1 MELAFTEKLIFRAPT
16 ALPVELLD
24 LMEKH
29 FDELNFV
36 DGEIGTSTRVEKD
49 KRNSDI
55 NFIPWDEWIPAMMWS
70 IMTTA
75 NQEYFKF
82 DLEYWESGIQATR
95 YRGEDKQFY
104 DWHFDELPNVE
115 KQRKLSCSLLLND
128 GYEGGELQFDHCHR
142 KPSISPKRGEIVI
155 FPAWLPHRVTQVTS
169 GTRKSLV
176 GWAWGP
182 PFR

>member
-1 MELAFTEKLIFRAPT
+1 MELAFTKKLLFRAPT

-24 LMEKH
+24 LMEKQ
-29 FDELNFV
+29 FDELHFSE
-36 DGEIGTSTRVEKD
+36 GEVGTAVTVNKD
-49 KRNSDI
+49 LRDSDVT
-55 NFIPWDEWIPAMMWS
+55 FIPWDEWIPAMMWS

-75 NQEYFKF
+75 NQEYFKY
-82 DLEYWESGIQATR
+82 DLEDWESGIQATR

-104 DWHFDELPNVE
+104 NWHFDELHDVE
-115 KQRKLSCSLLLND
+115 RHRKLSCSLLLND
-128 GYEGGELQFDHCHR
+128 DYEGGDLQFHHNQWA
-142 KPSISPKRGEIVI
+142 PSITPKRGEIII
-155 FPAWLPHRVTQVTS
+155 FPAWLPHRVRRVTS